1 MEVAMEGGISTL
13 QQLVCKVNNNIPAE
27 CMKPCKSCQ
36 TLVFLL
42 HFSLCTMVE
51 MVWVLD

>member
-27 CMKPCKSCQ
+27 SMKSMQKLPDPCFFASFFI
-36 TLVFLL
+36 V
-42 HFSLCTMVE
+42 HHG
-51 MVWVLD
+51 